1 MPKVSIIIPFHNVEY
16 YIGECL
22 ESVINQKLQDIEI
35 ICVNDGSTDG
45 SRSIVEEYAKRDCRI
60 KIIDI
65 ETRKGQGFARNRA
78 VEIASGEYI
87 GFVDADD
94 YIEHDMFFELYT
106 KASQNNN
113 DITICQARE
122 YDDLNKKFILSD
134 YYSLSLLS
142 DMKDK
147 IFSAVDV
154 KDKLLD
160 INVVLWNKIYKK
172 SYLDKIGEKFPEGY
186 IYEDLPF
193 FFGTFLPAEKIQI
206 VWKNL
211 YIYRINRRNSTM
223 QQFNNKI
230 LDRPDMVS
238 LTFEKIKKFDFMA
251 DFTDKIKGWIINDLF
266 HRYTLLKE
274 NFQREYF
281 FKMKRV
287 FQNLDIEDI
296 DNPYWKKVYHFE
308 GYLMVLNNDFEGFN
322 LKIFTQYL
330 DIHQVEDRIKSV
342 MLNETENLHKIIS
355 LNYDKLAALFD
366 IKAGELQS
374 AMDNNLNFVL
384 EAESK
389 LYKEIKEKNDY
400 LSAVSDDKI
409 SKTHS
414 VLNSEIK
421 SLYEKNKQN
430 YDALNNLIENK
441 TEHLKT
447 VLSGEEEIKINEVK
461 EKIEQ
466 NHTETLKQIGHEIR
480 LLREEMGLKSQADF
494 QNFRQEI
501 SEIKSR
507 FETEMNN
514 QKNYYENVINQL
526 QARVSELEKT
536 PVQKLKDKIKKNK

>member
-507 FETEMNN
+507 FENEMNN
-514 QKNYYENVINQL
+514 QKNYYENEINQL

>member
-507 FETEMNN
+507 FENEMNN